1 MKTVKGQEG
10 LSIEVLIGLVFSLI
24 IALLVIVIVLPAIM
38 STEDAASCVGFLRGI
53 GSIIADLTG
62 VSIC

>member
-1 MKTVKGQEG
+1 MKSVKGQEG
-10 LSIEVLIGLVFSLI
+10 LSIEVLIGLVFSLVV
-24 IALLVIVIVLPAIM
+24 ALLVILIVLPALM
-38 STEDAASCVGFLRGI
+38 NTEDAASCVGYLRGM